1 MNRIYIVTGANGH
14 LGSAVVSQLSAMGKT
29 CRALVLPNE
38 STDKLNNC
46 NCEIYRGDV
55 LNPDSLKQLF
65 TFDSDTQAVV
75 IHCAGIVTVSSKSNP
90 KVYDVN
96 VNGTKNI
103 ADLCVKNKVY
113 KMVHV
118 SSVHAIPTLE
128 KGKVITEVDHFD
140 PEKVVGY
147 YAKTK
152 AIASQ
157 YILDRSKN
165 DLNACIVHPSG
176 ILGPYDYGTGHLTHM
191 VIDYT
196 NHSLK
201 ACVHGGYDFVDVR
214 DVASGIIV
222 AVEKGGRG
230 QCYILSNHYYEVS
243 DILGMLS
250 RITNQKRIK
259 TILPMWFAKMTAPLA
274 EMYYKIK
281 KNPPLFTSYS
291 LYTLTS
297 NSLFSHEK
305 ASKELGYTTR
315 PMLQT
320 LADTVEWL
328 SKNVLPKKLVKA

>member
-14 LGSAVVSQLSAMGKT
+14 LGSAVVRELSLAGKS
-29 CRALVLPNE
+29 CRALVLPGE
-38 STDKLNNC
+38 STDKLNGLDC
-46 NCEIYRGDV
+46 QIYRGNV
-55 LNPDSLKQLF
+55 LDSESLKEIFSFGL
-65 TFDSDTQAVV
+65 DTQAVV
-75 IHCAGIVTVSSKSNP
+75 IHCAGIVTVSSRQNQ
-90 KVYDVN
+90 KVFDVN

-103 ADLCVKNKVY
+103 VDLCIKNKVW
-113 KMVHV
+113 KMIHV

-128 KGKVITEVDHFD
+128 KGKIITEVDHFD
-140 PEKVVGY
+140 PDKVVGY

-157 YILDRSKN
+157 YVLDCCALG
-165 DLNACIVHPSG
+165 LNACIVHPSG

-196 NHSLK
+196 DNSLK

-214 DVASGIIV
+214 DVALGIIS
-222 AVEKGGRG
+222 AVDSGKKG

-250 RITNQKRIK
+250 NITHQKRIK

-274 EMYYKIK
+274 ELYYKIK
-281 KNPPLFTSYS
+281 NNPPLFTSYS

-297 NSLFSHEK
+297 NALFSHEK
-305 ASKELGYTTR
+305 ASRELGYTTR
-315 PMLQT
+315 PMLET
-320 LADTVEWL
+320 LNDTVSWL
-328 SKNVLPKKLVKA
+328 KSNVLSKKLVKA